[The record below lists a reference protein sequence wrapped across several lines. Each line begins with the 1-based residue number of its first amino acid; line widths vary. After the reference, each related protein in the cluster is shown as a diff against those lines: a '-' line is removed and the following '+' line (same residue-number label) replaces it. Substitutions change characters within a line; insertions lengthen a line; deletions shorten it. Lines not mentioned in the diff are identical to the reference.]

1 MLERQMGCSW
11 TGPELA
17 SWPEKPQPTSE
28 NMPSLGKG
36 EGGGGPSIKGVFPW
50 GAVWPCPRPHPSLHP
65 LLSALSPGL
74 VLVTCLKVG
83 SGCPPVSGQT
93 PRHSNFHSFC
103 IEKPG
108 TAPIRQNQK
117 NYHRTKL
124 SFQNIENREGQD
136 YWQFLRSMG

>member
-1 MLERQMGCSW
+1 MKPGKVPPKALEVSSPAGLGLPSQAPFLSPQAQLAQAGADAERQMGCSW

-36 EGGGGPSIKGVFPW
+36 EGGVGGAPLRGFSQQ
-50 GAVWPCPRPHPSLHP
+50 GAVWPCPRPYPSLYP

-83 SGCPPVSGQT
+83 SGCPPVPGQT
-93 PRHSNFHSFC
+93 P
-103 IEKPG
+103 P
-108 TAPIRQNQK
+108 T
-117 NYHRTKL
+117 L
-124 SFQNIENREGQD
+124 
-136 YWQFLRSMG
+136 